1 MIIYNPMTPK
11 EATSLFLVMF
21 TVVCAL
27 PAAGVALIPSAIAQ
41 EEDDDDGMSLD
52 EAENL
57 ASDTVSNVLDNDN
70 TAGDDT
76 EVSVPITDIDQTD
89 ANVGLNLALEE
100 VKITERTV
108 TRDPECPPIGDFPS
122 TFNPVTNLCEASAPP
137 ACEAGGMVDPETDL
151 CPGGI
156 EPSCPVEGDFKYN
169 TETNLCEASAPP
181 ICTVGTFNPATD
193 QCE

>member
-27 PAAGVALIPSAIAQ
+27 PAGVAVIPSAIAQ
-41 EEDDDDGMSLD
+41 EDDDMSLD
-52 EAENL
+52 DEEENL

-89 ANVGLNLALEE
+89 ANLGLSEALD
-100 VKITERTV
+100 VTVERTLDDDELPPEDEAVFCLVDITFGILCFDTLEVCESVEDLFGRLFIV
-108 TRDPECPPIGDFPS
+108 TGCEEFETLPS
-122 TFNPVTNLCEASAPP
+122 DAR
-137 ACEAGGMVDPETDL
+137 
-151 CPGGI
+151 
-156 EPSCPVEGDFKYN
+156 
-169 TETNLCEASAPP
+169 
-181 ICTVGTFNPATD
+181 ICTFVPPLSVP
-193 QCE
+193 CEPPL